1 MTRYGLTCMA
11 LACAIAAT
19 ASATRAETFT
29 SLTVFGDSLSD
40 TGNLFA
46 VTSEAGFPTPESPP
60 YFDGRFSN
68 GPVWADILAEDFD
81 AKGLESQ
88 NFAYGGARALPEADL
103 LPDLP
108 EQLGLFALMGSPD
121 LGSRPIAS
129 LLFGANDIFG
139 AIATPELDA
148 VAMAA
153 ANAVADA
160 AVALSGFGFGD
171 FVIFNLP
178 DLGRTPL
185 FSLYQPG
192 AAPFASAATVAFNAT
207 LDGRVD
213 GLRAGGLNVVE
224 IDMYALLNEMF
235 DDPAA
240 FGVTDVTQPCLP
252 PGTLI
257 ACIDDD
263 QTDRAFFDSIHPNFV
278 IHDRIAGIVSAQV
291 APVPL
296 PASALLLLAGI
307 AGLVGFRRRA

>member
-1 MTRYGLTCMA
+1 MAGLY
-11 LACAIAAT
+11 
-19 ASATRAETFT
+19 
-29 SLTVFGDSLSD
+29 
-40 TGNLFA
+40 
-46 VTSEAGFPTPESPP
+46 PPSPP

-68 GPVWADILAEDFD
+68 GPVWAEGVAAEFE
-81 AKGLESQ
+81 AKGLDAD
-88 NFAYGGARALPEADL
+88 NFAFGAARALPTDMNTPVPPELDFDV
-103 LPDLP
+103 PDLP
-108 EQLGLFALMGSPD
+108 DQIATFAASGATLGA
-121 LGSRPIAS
+121 RPVAS
-129 LLFGANDIFG
+129 LFFGANDIIFNG
-139 AIATPELDA
+139 LPILDPIGVA
-148 VAMAA
+148 VAA
-153 ANAVADA
+153 ANAVADG
-160 AVALSGFGFGD
+160 ALTLAGFGVSD

-257 ACIDDD
+257 ACTDDD

-296 PASALLLLAGI
+296 PASAFLLLAGI